1 MKTYKLVIGF
11 LALTSSIV
19 WVPRP
24 AISQE
29 SSADLIPA
37 VLKEI
42 KSLPDCAFTY
52 YRTEFCHTEEA
63 KKRRPPGSETY
74 ARVTRI
80 DFCRFQ
86 GKFSAQFNEAERLRS
101 QVSYDGEKYYFLWCS
116 PKQKKLWV
124 GRDSDAVGGDSL
136 STALLNN
143 PLYARYIG
151 LTLQDWKHFHPPYF
165 ETHEYWTQ
173 LTKTH
178 QFVSADAKELV
189 FQRPMGTGVGV
200 YRVTY
205 ALPSL
210 VPYVAMLAPD
220 NTVLVESRITKL
232 FTPPGGKGPDMVS
245 KSFSGTVDAQGKPVM
260 KFGSST
266 SDLDEAS
273 FRLITEPPPE
283 GFAIPRSIADVV
295 VETK

>member
-11 LALTSSIV
+11 LAFTSSIA
-19 WVPRP
+19 WVPR
-24 AISQE
+24 ASSQE

-52 YRTEFCHTEEA
+52 YRTEFCRTEEA
-63 KKRRPPGSETY
+63 AKRRPPGSETD
-74 ARVTRI
+74 ARVTRV

-86 GKFSAQFNEAERLRS
+86 GKFFAKFNEAERLRS

-116 PKQKKLWV
+116 PNQKKLWI
-124 GRDSDAVGGDSL
+124 GKDSDAVGGDSL

-143 PLYARYIG
+143 PLYARYRG
-151 LTLQDWKHFHPPYF
+151 LTLQDLKHFCPPYF
-165 ETHEYWTQ
+165 ETREYWAE

-178 QFVSADAKELV
+178 QFVSADARELV
-189 FQRPMGTGVGV
+189 FQRPMGTGGGV

-210 VPYVAMLAPD
+210 VPYVAMQGPD
-220 NTVLVESRITKL
+220 NTVVAEIRITKM
-232 FTPPGGKGPDMVS
+232 FTPPGGTGPDMVS
-245 KSFSGTVDAQGKPVM
+245 KYFSGTVDAQGKPVM
-260 KFGSST
+260 KFGSTT
-266 SDLDEAS
+266 SDLDEDS
-273 FRLITEPPPE
+273 FRLITEPPQE
-283 GFAIPRSIADVV
+283 GFAISRSIADVV
-295 VETK
+295 VDTK